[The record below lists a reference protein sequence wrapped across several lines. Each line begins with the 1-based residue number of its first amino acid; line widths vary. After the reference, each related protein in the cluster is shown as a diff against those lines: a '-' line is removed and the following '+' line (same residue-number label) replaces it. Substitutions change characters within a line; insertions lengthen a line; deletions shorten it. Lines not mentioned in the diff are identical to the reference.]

1 MYTNLVDIFQKRIK
15 NLSNK
20 NIETKK
26 VIIGRKSPNYEQNF
40 QISKVGK
47 EKFNIFEHENNNFLL
62 NKLLENTT

>member
-26 VIIGRKSPNYEQNF
+26 VIIGRKSPNYELNF

-47 EKFNIFEHENNNFLL
+47 EKFIIFEHENKIQHDN
-62 NKLLENTT
+62 LEDY

>member
-15 NLSNK
+15 KLSNK

-40 QISKVGK
+40 QISKVRK